1 MIMEQIKYFLLQIF
15 VVLAISFLVSAQ
27 DQSGFIS
34 IDCGISGISS
44 YKDSVTNIKYISDV
58 NFTETGISKSIS
70 SDFNTT
76 TLPQQFRYVRSFP
89 EGERNCYTIKLAQG
103 KGYKYL
109 TRASFMYGNYDGQ
122 GRAPVF
128 DLYMGVDKWDT
139 VVMGNES
146 NIIIKEVVHV
156 LPTSSICICLVNT
169 GFGSPFISALELRLL
184 KNASYA
190 TDFDLLALHRRLD
203 IGSTI
208 NRTVRYND
216 DISDRI
222 WVPSNFLNYKIISTS
237 STVDSVG
244 SNSYN
249 LPRIVMSTAITTYN
263 ASDPLEF
270 RWAPEDPSARYH
282 IFLHFADLEKLQA
295 NQLREFNIYQNGN
308 YFHGPFSPDYLQ
320 STTLFSVAPLSGEK
334 IAFSLSKTNASNLPP
349 ILNALEI
356 YLVLDTLQ
364 SRTDEQDITALMN
377 IKSFYG
383 VRKNWQGD
391 PCQPKSFL
399 WDGLICSY
407 DDLSPNRITTLNL
420 SSSGLVGEITTY
432 VSELTSLQYLD
443 LSNNN
448 LSGPVP
454 GFLSKLPSLKVLDLR
469 DNPLL
474 GSIPSELME
483 RSKNGSLSIR
493 VGAGGN
499 TDLCASS
506 SCPKKKKSYV
516 VIIVAI
522 VSSFLV
528 LLAATSVLIILWR
541 KRARKQPVIKLGKLE
556 ENKQQLS
563 YSEIRRITNNFER
576 QIGEGGFSKVFL
588 GNLDDSQV
596 AVKVLKSS
604 VQGYKEF
611 EAEVKLLLRIH
622 HRNLT
627 SLVGY
632 CCEKTNLVLIY
643 EYINNGNLK
652 EHLSGSKASF
662 LSWEER
668 MQVAVNSAQGLE
680 YLHHGC
686 KPPIVHRDVKSA
698 NILLTERFQ
707 AKIADFGLS
716 KSFPTESRTHMTTV
730 VAGTNGYLDPEYY
743 ATGWLTEKSDVY
755 GFGVLILEIVT
766 SRPVLMIDRASSQKY
781 HISQWVMQLLKTGD
795 IRSIV
800 DQKVREN
807 FDLSSAWKAVEIAMK
822 CLSLNSIDR
831 PSMKEVVSELSECL
845 ALEKARKR
853 RNVYS
858 DMRKSNAVS
867 RNFRESEVTP
877 FAR

>member
-541 KRARKQPVIKLGKLE
+541 KRARKQPVIRLGKLE

>member
-249 LPRIVMSTAITTYN
+249 LPRIVMRTAITTYN

-320 STTLFSVAPLSGEK
+320 STTLFSVSPLSGEK

-541 KRARKQPVIKLGKLE
+541 KRARKQPVIRLGKLE

-652 EHLSGSKASF
+652 EHLSGF
-662 LSWEER
+662 FCCLNFYFRENNTIFNPFSW
-668 MQVAVNSAQGLE
+668 LE

>member
-249 LPRIVMSTAITTYN
+249 LPRIVMRTAITTYN

-320 STTLFSVAPLSGEK
+320 STTLFSVSPLSGEK

-541 KRARKQPVIKLGKLE
+541 KRARKQPVIRLGKLE